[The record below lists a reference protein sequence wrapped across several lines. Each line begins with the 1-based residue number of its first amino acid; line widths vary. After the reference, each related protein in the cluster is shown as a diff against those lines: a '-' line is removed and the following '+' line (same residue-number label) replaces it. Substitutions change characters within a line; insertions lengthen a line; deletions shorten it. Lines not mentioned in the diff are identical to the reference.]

1 MKKKK
6 NQTDFLIIGQSCTN
20 LGLNVEAEI
29 QILNSILPGVL
40 RNNVGVSTS
49 IKPFSAKKFRIFNT
63 TSDRNLK
70 FSCSHRCLKS
80 KYRCFSLWDSFLSYF
95 SNQFVYAKS
104 YIKVT

>member
-29 QILNSILPGVL
+29 QILNCILPGVL

-63 TSDRNLK
+63 TSERNLK

-80 KYRCFSLWDSFLSYF
+80 KYRCFSLWDSF
-95 SNQFVYAKS
+95 
-104 YIKVT
+104 